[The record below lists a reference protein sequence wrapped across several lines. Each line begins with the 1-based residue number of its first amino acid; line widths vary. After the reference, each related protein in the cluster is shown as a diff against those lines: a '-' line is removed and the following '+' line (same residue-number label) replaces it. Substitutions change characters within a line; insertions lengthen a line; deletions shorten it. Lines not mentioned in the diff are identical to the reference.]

1 MRWAVPRAST
11 EGREKGKDVS
21 SSSCVGEWLITT
33 TDESKDGKR
42 GRKSEN
48 VRSTMSRTLTPTVS
62 PQALNASLLFA
73 DGFTPFASI
82 SLHASSET
90 TALIDGTDL
99 TSLSSSGM

>member
-48 VRSTMSRTLTPTVS
+48 ALTPTVS